1 MVPVLGER
9 NPSDD
14 DASVEVGTFPPSFKG
29 APLLLVWGSMG
40 PAKTARAGGEH
51 RRSARRAARPDKA
64 AIPPK
69 ADKPSASKP
78 RCSGHVPASL
88 ADVIRRFS
96 NDATSHNPT
105 LSDPAWFGP
114 HRRSTLSASGGQ
126 PVEFYIRHTAE
137 FGPELTVTGLINCS
151 DRTSPCPHACRAHT
165 SACDAS
171 PWLSILSTWQ
181 LERFRS
187 RRNRKIPKSVVF

>member
-29 APLLLVWGSMG
+29 SPFSLVWGSMG

-69 ADKPSASKP
+69 ADEPSASEP

-88 ADVIRRFS
+88 ADVIRRLFERRNIPEAAIGRS
-96 NDATSHNPT
+96 RVEQVISLFADVRSWRCFDRWTGRPRAAE
-105 LSDPAWFGP
+105 PAIA
-114 HRRSTLSASGGQ
+114 HVS
-126 PVEFYIRHTAE
+126 RHTY
-137 FGPELTVTGLINCS
+137 GC
-151 DRTSPCPHACRAHT
+151 
-165 SACDAS
+165 AS
-171 PWLSILSTWQ
+171 LPLG
-181 LERFRS
+181 
-187 RRNRKIPKSVVF
+187 VH